1 MGVIYILTNPSF
13 PDYVK
18 IGYADDLEKRLI
30 ELNRSECIPFAF
42 RPYAIYEI
50 RGRLQDR
57 KIHGIIDRLYPS
69 LRAIDEFNGKPWV
82 KEFFARR
89 L

>member
-1 MGVIYILTNPSF
+1 M
-13 PDYVK
+13 K
-18 IGYADDLEKRLI
+18 IIIPAGSLRLALQLRQDLEKRLI

-69 LRAIDEFNGKPWV
+69 LRAIDEFNGKPRV